1 MLSLLFAFSL
11 GIFPGQGA
19 TQVVKVTVRD
29 EGPQRP
35 FSFEIRT
42 KAEKSDTTPWEYL
55 PPESFSYFPSRLLTS
70 PPGRIYSVRLPATG
84 LKRYGQICAISAPP
98 SKQPLPVD
106 PGKVAPGGSSAF
118 SVSLSL
124 KSCMNLPKA
133 NK

>member
-19 TQVVKVTVRD
+19 TQVVKVVVRD
-29 EGPQRP
+29 EGQARP
-35 FSFEIRT
+35 FYFQIRT
-42 KAEKSDTTPWEYL
+42 KAEKSEKVSWEYL

-84 LKRYGQICAISAPP
+84 LKRYGQICAISEPT
-98 SKQPLPVD
+98 SKQQLPVD

-124 KSCMNLPKA
+124 QSCMNLPSA